1 MSKVT
6 LTASEKLSKEYC
18 ATVVK
23 LGPVAPV
30 EGSDFLGYTLVEG
43 FPIVVRKDQVKEGDL
58 MIYCQNESALNLDFL
73 SANNSFD
80 WENKEANRN
89 YKSEVEPLI
98 KAGDKDSAKRKV
110 GFINKYGRIKIIR
123 LRGQVSMGILFPKS
137 ALVAWNPGAEEIN
150 LEDYLGQDFDTV
162 GSELFIK
169 AYVPPVKPGHH
180 TGTGPKRKD
189 PAKRFNRMIE
199 GQFAFHYETQ
209 NLQRNTWALKPD
221 DSVHISIKLHGTSA
235 IFANVLTKV
244 PVLRTEFQKKVAK
257 WANKMITKEANREN
271 IKRHYYQN
279 QLYVKKEVAN
289 KVNRPWNRYGW
300 LKTVDF
306 MFQNYCILY
315 DQNKP
320 DVDIKYG
327 NVYSSRSVIKNQF
340 INQGVSSGFYKVDI
354 WGEYNELLKNVIEP
368 GYTIYGEICGY
379 LTGVTR
385 MVQKDYDYGCA
396 EGENFFMPYRI
407 TYKNPETGE
416 KKELS
421 IPEVI
426 DWTKKLL
433 KEHPELASKVKVIPI
448 LYSGKLINRYPEI
461 PINGEWNTEVIK
473 ALEQDIE
480 FGMEGL
486 EPLCTGHKVPREGF
500 CLRIDNDPIAECFK
514 CKCKS
519 FLFRESKEVDLGNV
533 DIEMEQKYDN

>member
-1 MSKVT
+1 M
-6 LTASEKLSKEYC
+6 LTSSEKLSKEYC

-43 FPIVVRKDQVKEGDL
+43 FPIVVRKDQVSEGDL

-73 SANNSFD
+73 AANNSFD

-98 KAGDKDSAKRKV
+98 LAGDKDSAKKKV

-123 LRGQVSMGILFPKS
+123 LRGQVSMGILFPKD
-137 ALVAWNPGAEEIN
+137 ALVSWKPKLRDLN
-150 LEDYLGQDFDTV
+150 LEDFLGQDFDTV
-162 GSELFIK
+162 DGELFCK
-169 AYVPPVKPGHH
+169 AYVPPVKDVRHSGK
-180 TGTGPKRKD
+180 GACRKD
-189 PAKRFNRMIE
+189 PAKKFDRMVP
-199 GQFAFHYETQ
+199 GQFSFHYDTQ
-209 NLQRNTWALKPD
+209 NLQRNAWALKSD
-221 DSVHISIKLHGTSA
+221 QEVTISVKLHGTSA

-257 WANKMITKEANREN
+257 WANKMITKEASKEN

-279 QLYVKKEVAN
+279 QLYVKKEAAN
-289 KVNRPWNRYGW
+289 KVTRPWNRYGW

-327 NVYSSRSVIKNQF
+327 NVYSSRTVIKNQF
-340 INQGVSSGFYKVDI
+340 INQKVSSGFYKVDI

-379 LTGVTR
+379 LTGDSK
-385 MVQKDYDYGCA
+385 MIQKDYDYGCA
-396 EGENFFMPYRI
+396 VGENFFMPYRI
-407 TYKNPETGE
+407 TYLDPAGGE
-416 KKELS
+416 RKEFSVL
-421 IPEVI
+421 EVR
-426 DWTKKLL
+426 DWTLKLL
-433 KEHPELASKVKVIPI
+433 QEHPELRDKVKVIPI
-448 LYSGKLINRYPEI
+448 LYSGKLSDRYSDI
-461 PINGEWNTEVIK
+461 PVEDREWNTEVIK
-473 ALEQDIE
+473 RLEQDVE

-486 EPLCTGHKVPREGF
+486 EPLCTSHKVPREGF

-514 CKCKS
+514 CKCKA
-519 FLFRESKEVDLGNV
+519 FLFRESKEMDSGQV
-533 DIEMEQKYDN
+533 DIEMGERYDI

>member
-1 MSKVT
+1 MKDIT
-6 LTASEKLSKEYC
+6 LSTSERMSKEYC

-23 LGPVAPV
+23 LGTVAPV

-58 MIYCQNESALNLDFL
+58 MIYCQNESSLNLDFL
-73 SANNSFD
+73 AANNSFD

-89 YKSEVEPLI
+89 YVSEVKPLI
-98 KAGDKDSAKRKV
+98 DAGDKDAAKKKV

-137 ALVAWNPGAEEIN
+137 ALVAWKPEFEDIN

-169 AYVPPVKPGHH
+169 AYVPPVKSEHH

-189 PAKRFNRMIE
+189 PAKKFDRMIE
-199 GQFAFHYETQ
+199 GQFAFHYDTQ
-209 NLQRNTWALKPD
+209 NLQRNAWALKPD

-244 PVLRTEFQKKVAK
+244 PVLRTEFQKTMARWGRKKLKKYAVK
-257 WANKMITKEANREN
+257 SNPGSSKFWANQYNRLVN
-271 IKRHYYQN
+271 N
-279 QLYVKKEVAN
+279 N
-289 KVNRPWNRYGW
+289 KA
-300 LKTVDF
+300 K
-306 MFQNYCILY
+306 
-315 DQNKP
+315 
-320 DVDIKYG
+320 VDIRYG
-327 NVYSSRSVIKNQF
+327 NVYSSRTVIKNQF
-340 INQGVSSGFYKVDI
+340 INQGVSSGFYKVDV
-354 WGEYNELLKNVIEP
+354 WGEYSELLKNVIEP

-379 LTGVTR
+379 LTGVTG
-385 MVQKDYDYGCA
+385 MIQKDYDYGCA

-407 TYKNPETGE
+407 TYKNPETDE

-433 KEHPELASKVKVIPI
+433 KEHPELTSKVKVIPI

-461 PINGEWNTEVIK
+461 PINGEWSTEVIK

-519 FLFRESKEVDLGNV
+519 FLFRESKEVDNGQV
-533 DIEMEQKYDN
+533 DIEMDQKYVG